1 MNAPTTT
8 GRPAG
13 QPPLTLGPWVI
24 DVDRPP
30 PWAVTT
36 LFAAY
41 GVFLLITI
49 DVLAGGPLR
58 ALDDVI
64 AGASWQRSSLVGN
77 RIAYYLDHVG
87 LRGLTAPIVLVVAA
101 VIGRR
106 LRSWRPLVLSASAL
120 VMLNLVTGSIKLL
133 IGRTPPRT
141 GIDELVA
148 GGVHYISGHAANA
161 ALSWGLIAYLLH
173 RFARVSQRSTAM
185 LAGAA
190 VALTVLMT
198 VVSLYRNTHWLTDLL
213 GGVAVGTGLLA
224 SFIIL
229 DHAVR
234 RRSPDQISA

>member
-8 GRPAG
+8 GRASG

-30 PWAVTT
+30 TWAVTT
-36 LFAAY
+36 LFTAY
-41 GVFLLITI
+41 GLFLLITV

-64 AGASWQRSSLVGN
+64 AGASWQRSSVVGN

-87 LRGLTAPIVLVVAA
+87 LRGLTAPIVLGVAIWA
-101 VIGRR
+101 GRR
-106 LRSWRPLVLSASAL
+106 LRSWRPVILATAAL
-120 VMLNLVTGSIKLL
+120 LMLNLVTGSIKLL
-133 IGRTPPRT
+133 VGRTPPRT

-161 ALSWGLIAYLLH
+161 ALSWGLVAYLLH
-173 RFARVSQRSTAM
+173 QFGGFSRRRTAM
-185 LAGAA
+185 LTGAA
-190 VALTVLMT
+190 VALTILMT

-234 RRSPDQISA
+234 RRHP